1 MKKYIL
7 LLCILGNPY
16 DLIHGGHQRTIM
28 EIIQHFK
35 YHSDLNF
42 SIITSK
48 ISDTQGYSCKH
59 LFDNITYYEIGILQ
73 DWVDVQDLLYEHRD
87 YLLEQIYSIIED
99 MHDINLIHST
109 YWISGLLGS
118 IIAKKFN
125 CMQIHY
131 PISTSFEKINHGF
144 PPRSKYQRY
153 AEDVCFTF
161 ASLILVITKEEAD
174 ILHKEYNINL
184 KKIYI
189 IGRIVEPCFQNIR
202 FEISED
208 ITLSKIFTLY
218 KDSTALESYEW
229 WNKSAFC
236 YIGRMAD
243 YTGIKEILSAWEI
256 LYNKHH
262 EKTPPL
268 WLLGGN
274 VDDISTYRKAVLS
287 YVPSLMKYENEHKIY
302 WWGYSTSE
310 GLATILSKCSVMIM
324 HSAFEPG
331 GRVMLEAFATGTPV
345 ISTPCGFSR
354 DSIINWLNGFIV
366 PYKDIIHLAHFMN
379 FFLKNEYLSNMLG
392 IQAQHTFYS
401 LEKTWNYFQT
411 LDSIY
416 HGTFYNKLRLHY
428 PESEDIHKNLF
439 INAFPYCDIENDTDT
454 IRMEFHLTSDFEK
467 YVTTDSYLWKSEHFF
482 IKQYFNRLNVQQ
494 LWNESDTKKIICLK
508 DLYLCSIYSNHFK
521 NILPIREYSDKLF
534 TYTMPCGERVNI
546 KQCFENMKE
555 ILSLLYK
562 EGEISLKKLTPIYEG
577 IDFRQINASFQKNHK
592 PYTFSNM
599 LSELNYILDKNCA
612 LFENKTFLMLKHL
625 LQLLKAHKY
634 DTYYSINYGKSVI
647 NHIVRYNG
655 KLYLLPS
662 GDMFY
667 GEIGFDYAYTY
678 LEYYDLT
685 DLFALLN
692 DQTQNIKVIYW
703 ICCILLQKYIRDHIL
718 FIEDSINITELSKII
733 QMHFTKLF

>member
-1 MKKYIL
+1 M
-7 LLCILGNPY
+7 
-16 DLIHGGHQRTIM
+16 
-28 EIIQHFK
+28 
-35 YHSDLNF
+35 
-42 SIITSK
+42 
-48 ISDTQGYSCKH
+48 
-59 LFDNITYYEIGILQ
+59 
-73 DWVDVQDLLYEHRD
+73 
-87 YLLEQIYSIIED
+87 
-99 MHDINLIHST
+99 
-109 YWISGLLGS
+109 
-118 IIAKKFN
+118 
-125 CMQIHY
+125 
-131 PISTSFEKINHGF
+131 
-144 PPRSKYQRY
+144 
-153 AEDVCFTF
+153 
-161 ASLILVITKEEAD
+161 
-174 ILHKEYNINL
+174 
-184 KKIYI
+184 
-189 IGRIVEPCFQNIR
+189 EPCFQNIR

-243 YTGIKEILSAWEI
+243 YKGVKEILSAWEI

-439 INAFPYCDIENDTDT
+439 INAFPY
-454 IRMEFHLTSDFEK
+454 
-467 YVTTDSYLWKSEHFF
+467 
-482 IKQYFNRLNVQQ
+482 
-494 LWNESDTKKIICLK
+494 
-508 DLYLCSIYSNHFK
+508 
-521 NILPIREYSDKLF
+521 
-534 TYTMPCGERVNI
+534 
-546 KQCFENMKE
+546 
-555 ILSLLYK
+555 LSL
-562 EGEISLKKLTPIYEG
+562 I
-577 IDFRQINASFQKNHK
+577 
-592 PYTFSNM
+592 
-599 LSELNYILDKNCA
+599 
-612 LFENKTFLMLKHL
+612 
-625 LQLLKAHKY
+625 
-634 DTYYSINYGKSVI
+634 
-647 NHIVRYNG
+647 HI
-655 KLYLLPS
+655 
-662 GDMFY
+662 
-667 GEIGFDYAYTY
+667 
-678 LEYYDLT
+678 
-685 DLFALLN
+685 
-692 DQTQNIKVIYW
+692 
-703 ICCILLQKYIRDHIL
+703 
-718 FIEDSINITELSKII
+718 
-733 QMHFTKLF
+733 